1 MVSGFEMRVRAIVPV
16 IAGMLFAAGIWI
28 PGLTW
33 MQNAAAQP
41 SSEFQAIGKFLSI
54 TGTVTVEH
62 AAGAAVFQASLPAN
76 ASGQANVGD
85 VVYRGDVIE
94 TGGDGIVGLVF
105 TDGTSFNISSNA
117 RMELNEF
124 IYDPKG
130 KSNATLLNL
139 KKGAFTF
146 IAGAIAK
153 TGDMKIET
161 PVGTM
166 GIRGTAPHVEIA
178 EDGTVRFS
186 TLVEENKKKSAK
198 GAPAADSRRASN
210 ETARPPRSAVA
221 DLATCN
227 GTDGK
232 SAELRIAA
240 CTALIETQVENP
252 QALAIAYNN
261 RGSAR
266 STKGDYELAI
276 ADYDSSIKLN
286 PTLSNA
292 FNNRGLAYK
301 KKGASDQAIADF
313 TKAISLS
320 PDDAGPLANR
330 GQAYENKRDYELALK
345 DFNDAIRI
353 QPALGSLWNE
363 RCLIRA
369 IGGGVQD
376 ALADCNEAIR
386 LGPASA
392 DKFDSRGFA
401 YLKSGQWDLAVADF
415 NSALRLRPRL
425 ASSTYGRGY
434 AKLKSGDV
442 AGGRADIAA
451 ASRARPSIVQEI
463 AVYRLN

>member
-1 MVSGFEMRVRAIVPV
+1 MGLEWSACV
-16 IAGMLFAAGIWI
+16 LAAGVLLS
-28 PGLTW
+28 GLAWT
-33 MQNAAAQP
+33 QYVAAQP
-41 SSEFQAIGKFLSI
+41 STEFQAIGKFLTIS
-54 TGTVTVEH
+54 GAVTVEH
-62 AAGAAVFQASLPAN
+62 AAGAVVLQANLPAG
-76 ASGQANVGD
+76 ASEQAKVGD
-85 VVYRGDVIE
+85 VVYRGDVIQ
-94 TGGDGIVGLVF
+94 TGGDGVVGLVF

-153 TGDMKIET
+153 SGDMKIET

-166 GIRGTAPHVEIA
+166 GIRGTAPRVEIA
-178 EDGTVRFS
+178 DDGTVRFS
-186 TLVEENKKKSAK
+186 TLVEEYKTKKAQS
-198 GAPAADSRRASN
+198 DESRRASN
-210 ETARPPRSAVA
+210 EPNRQARSAVA

-252 QALAIAYNN
+252 QALAVAYNN

-286 PTLSNA
+286 PTLANA
-292 FNNRGLAYK
+292 FNNRGLAQK
-301 KKGASDQAIADF
+301 KKGANDRAIADF
-313 TKAISLS
+313 TVAINLA
-320 PDDAGPLANR
+320 PNDAGPLANR
-330 GQAYENKRDYELALK
+330 GQAYENAREYQLALK
-345 DFNDAIRI
+345 DFSEAIRV

-363 RCLIRA
+363 RCLIRSITGA
-369 IGGGVQD
+369 AQD
-376 ALADCNEAIR
+376 ALADCNEAIC

-392 DKFDSRGFA
+392 EKFDSRGFA
-401 YLKSGQWDLAVADF
+401 YLKAGQWAPAVADF
-415 NSALRLRPRL
+415 SSALRLRPGL

-451 ASRARPSIVQEI
+451 ASKAKPSIVKDI

>member
-1 MVSGFEMRVRAIVPV
+1 MRIRAIGP
-16 IAGMLFAAGIWI
+16 GIGSLVLAVGVLLS
-28 PGLTW
+28 GLAWT
-33 MQNAAAQP
+33 QHSTAQP
-41 SSEFQAIGKFLSI
+41 STEFQAIGKFLSI
-54 TGTVTVEH
+54 SGSVTVEH
-62 AAGAAVFQASLPAN
+62 AAGAVVLQANLPAGDN
-76 ASGQANVGD
+76 GPAKVGD
-85 VVYRGDVIE
+85 VVFRGDVIQ
-94 TGGDGIVGLVF
+94 TGSDGLVGLVF

-130 KSNATLLNL
+130 KSNATLINL

-153 TGDMKIET
+153 SGDMKIET

-166 GIRGTAPHVEIA
+166 GIRGTAPRVEIA

-186 TLVEENKKKSAK
+186 TLVEEYKKKKAQS
-198 GAPAADSRRASN
+198 DESRRASN
-210 ETARPPRSAVA
+210 EPARQARSAVA

-232 SAELRIAA
+232 SADLRIAA

-266 STKGDYELAI
+266 TTKGDYELAI
-276 ADYDSSIKLN
+276 QDYDSSIKLN
-286 PTLSNA
+286 PNLSNA
-292 FNNRGLAYK
+292 FNNRGLAHR
-301 KKGASDQAIADF
+301 KKGANDRAIADF
-313 TKAISLS
+313 TAAIALS

-330 GQAYENKRDYELALK
+330 GQAYETARDYERALK
-345 DFNDAIRI
+345 DFNEAIRI
-353 QPALGSLWNE
+353 QPALGGLWNE
-363 RCLIRA
+363 RCVIRSITGSA
-369 IGGGVQD
+369 QD
-376 ALADCNEAIR
+376 ALSDCNEAIR

-392 DKFDSRGFA
+392 EKFDSRGFA
-401 YLKSGQWDLAVADF
+401 YLKSGQWALAVADF
-415 NSALRLRPRL
+415 SSALRLRPNL
-425 ASSTYGRGY
+425 ASSVYGRGY

-442 AGGRADIAA
+442 AGGRADIVA
-451 ASRARPSIVQEI
+451 ASKAKPSIVKDI

>member
-1 MVSGFEMRVRAIVPV
+1 MRIRAICP
-16 IAGMLFAAGIWI
+16 ALFGLCLAAG
-28 PGLTW
+28 
-33 MQNAAAQP
+33 ASAQP
-41 SSEFQAIGKFLSI
+41 STELQAIGKFLST

-62 AAGAAVFQASLPAN
+62 TGAVVVQANLPSSGAQAS
-76 ASGQANVGD
+76 VGD
-85 VVYRGDVIE
+85 LVYRGDVIQ
-94 TGGDGIVGLVF
+94 TGSDGIVGLVF

-124 IYDPKG
+124 VYDPKG

-153 TGDMKIET
+153 SGDMKIET

-166 GIRGTAPHVEIA
+166 GIRGTAPRVEIA
-178 EDGTVRFS
+178 DDGTVRFS
-186 TLVEENKKKSAK
+186 TLVEENKKKAQQT
-198 GAPAADSRRASN
+198 AANPGRASN
-210 ETARPPRSAVA
+210 TPPVRQARSALK
-221 DLATCN
+221 DLETCN

-232 SAELRIAA
+232 SAELRIVA
-240 CTALIETQVENP
+240 CTALIESQIENP

-266 STKGDYELAI
+266 TVKGDYELAI
-276 ADYDSSIKLN
+276 QDYDSSIKLN
-286 PTLSNA
+286 PTLAKA

-301 KKGASDQAIADF
+301 KKGANDRALADF
-313 TKAISLS
+313 TAAIDLS
-320 PDDAGPLANR
+320 PAYAGAFANR
-330 GQAYENKRDYELALK
+330 AQTREDMRDYDRALK
-345 DFNDAIRI
+345 DFDEAIRI
-353 QPALGSLWNE
+353 QPAMGSLWNE
-363 RCLIRA
+363 RCLIRVITGA
-369 IGGGVQD
+369 VQD

-392 DKFDSRGFA
+392 ERFDSRGFA

-415 NSALRLRPRL
+415 NSALQLRPRL

-434 AKLKSGDV
+434 AKLKTGD
-442 AGGRADIAA
+442 AMGGKQDIAA
-451 ASRARPSIVQEI
+451 ASKAKPTILKDV

>member
-1 MVSGFEMRVRAIVPV
+1 MRIRAIGPGITSLLLAV
-16 IAGMLFAAGIWI
+16 ILLFGVAWT
-28 PGLTW
+28 L
-33 MQNAAAQP
+33 NAIAQP
-41 SSEFQAIGKFLSI
+41 STEFQAIGKFLSI

-62 AAGAAVFQASLPAN
+62 AAGAVVV
-76 ASGQANVGD
+76 QANLPSGDSEQAKVGD
-85 VVYRGDVIE
+85 VVFRGDVIQ
-94 TGGDGIVGLVF
+94 TGSDGLVGLVF

-153 TGDMKIET
+153 SGDMKIET

-178 EDGTVRFS
+178 DDGTVRFS
-186 TLVEENKKKSAK
+186 TLVEENKKKGAK
-198 GAPAADSRRASN
+198 GADARRASN
-210 ETARPPRSAVA
+210 ESGARQTRSAVA

-232 SAELRIAA
+232 PADLRIAA

-276 ADYDSSIKLN
+276 QDYDSSIKLN
-286 PTLSNA
+286 PSLSNA
-292 FNNRGLAYK
+292 FNNRGLAHK
-301 KKGASDQAIADF
+301 KKGASDRAIADF
-313 TKAISLS
+313 TAAIALA

-330 GQAYENKRDYELALK
+330 GQVYETARDYERALK

-363 RCLIRA
+363 RCVIRSITDA
-369 IGGGVQD
+369 VQD
-376 ALADCNEAIR
+376 ALSDCDEAIR

-392 DKFDSRGFA
+392 EKFDSRGFA
-401 YLKSGQWDLAVADF
+401 YLKSGQWALAAADF
-415 NSALRLRPRL
+415 SSALRLRPNL
-425 ASSTYGRGY
+425 ASSVYGRGY

-451 ASRARPSIVQEI
+451 ASKAKPSIVKDI